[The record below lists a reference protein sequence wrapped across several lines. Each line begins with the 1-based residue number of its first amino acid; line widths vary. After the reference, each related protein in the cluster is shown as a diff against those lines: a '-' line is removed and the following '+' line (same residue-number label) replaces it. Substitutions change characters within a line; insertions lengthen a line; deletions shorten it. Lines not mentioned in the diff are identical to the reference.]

1 MRRPTTKTNIILL
14 TLGGLLAAGGI
25 LFAVLKLLP
34 GKEVPVVAVSDW
46 SIGWMS
52 DDIQMVVPAASDSW
66 QDVPYVKDRTI
77 LEVFVSEGDK
87 VAVGDPL
94 YQYDATADAI
104 DLELKSSKIESLL
117 YQIEK
122 DKKQYKKYAKKEKYQ
137 CKKQTHSGHRAN
149 RCGCFFFFA
158 HSHVS

>member
-52 DDIQMVVPAASDSW
+52 DDICRPTSVSRMWQPNWVP
-66 QDVPYVKDRTI
+66 RH
-77 LEVFVSEGDK
+77 G
-87 VAVGDPL
+87 G
-94 YQYDATADAI
+94 
-104 DLELKSSKIESLL
+104 
-117 YQIEK
+117 
-122 DKKQYKKYAKKEKYQ
+122 
-137 CKKQTHSGHRAN
+137 
-149 RCGCFFFFA
+149 
-158 HSHVS
+158 